1 MKNSRCPR
9 FLRILSVVVFTVAVV
24 AGRSAIADDPDP
36 DTRAGLNQIFQDG
49 CQEDKNPARRSRCL
63 CLAGEFG
70 NNLSDGELRKFIW
83 IAMGNGLLP
92 SRALGTKE
100 LVPLEYG
107 DKRLEQAFGK
117 CRG

>member
-1 MKNSRCPR
+1 MA
-9 FLRILSVVVFTVAVV
+9 VA
-24 AGRSAIADDPDP
+24 AGHPAFADDPDP
-36 DTRAGLNQIFQDG
+36 DTRDGLNQIFHDG
-49 CQEDKNPARRSRCL
+49 CREDQNPARRSRCL
-63 CLAGEFG
+63 CLAGEFS

-83 IAMGNGLLP
+83 MSMGNGLLP